1 MKILIA
7 DPTSQDVITEMQ
19 ATGAE
24 VQDLSNF
31 PKEQLLD
38 KVKDF
43 DIMVV
48 RSATKVRKDMIDKMD
63 NMKLIVRGGVGLDNI
78 DVDYAKS
85 KGIEVKNTPAASSI
99 SVAELTIG
107 HMIALTRHIAR
118 GTQSIKERKWEKKVL
133 KGIELYNKTLGI
145 IGIGRIGKEVA
156 KRAKAF
162 GMNVIAYD
170 PYAKY
175 EEVKMVDFDSL
186 LENSDFIT
194 LHIPGTAE
202 THHFIGKEAFNK
214 MKQGVFIINCG
225 RGGVLDETA
234 LLEALKTGKVAGAS
248 LDVFETEPPEY
259 TQLLDLPNVTFT
271 PHIGASTSD
280 AQTRIGKEVVE
291 IVKEFAKEK
300 ES

>member
-24 VQDLSNF
+24 VQDLSNL

-225 RGGVLDETA
+225 RGGVVDETA

-280 AQTRIGKEVVE
+280 AQARIGKEVVG
-291 IVKEFAKEK
+291 IVKEFKMVHG
-300 ES
+300 

>member
-7 DPTSQDVITEMQ
+7 DATSQDAIKEMQ
-19 ATGAE
+19 ATGSE
-24 VQDLSNF
+24 VQDLSNL

-162 GMNVIAYD
+162 GMNIIAYD

-225 RGGVLDETA
+225 RGGVVDETA
-234 LLEALKTGKVAGAS
+234 LVEALKTGKVAGAS
-248 LDVFETEPPEY
+248 LDVFETEPPENSS
-259 TQLLDLPNVTFT
+259 LLDLPNVTFT
-271 PHIGASTSD
+271 PHIGAATSD
-280 AQTRIGKEVVE
+280 AQAKIGKEVVE
-291 IVKEFAKEK
+291 IIKEFAGKL
-300 ES
+300 